1 MYHIILVK
9 ENWCLKR
16 RKDLTGFQEEIQ
28 VKYRDQDIV
37 VASAFTIPQK
47 WEDNK
52 IAYLKFQGFKRISNL
67 EFRI

>member
-37 VASAFTIPQK
+37 KWHQAFTIPQK
-47 WEDNK
+47 
-52 IAYLKFQGFKRISNL
+52 
-67 EFRI
+67 